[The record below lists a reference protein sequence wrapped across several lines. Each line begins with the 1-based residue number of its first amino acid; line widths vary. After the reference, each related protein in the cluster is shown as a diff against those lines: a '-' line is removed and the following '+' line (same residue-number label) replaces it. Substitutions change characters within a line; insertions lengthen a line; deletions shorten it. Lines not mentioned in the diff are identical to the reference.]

1 MQAGFLHSI
10 LLQSIPTI
18 IVLLP
23 PICFNFTKN
32 TSTMFT
38 HFYLAFN
45 AMIIMISSKI
55 FMQRNTAMRF
65 MAAIFTHSSF
75 HYHSLAE
82 AGHLPNMRTDLYA
95 EYFIQE
101 GTLGSAASIPKR
113 KTLSERAL
121 ASFHNPLFFRSTGVP
136 TTDE

>member
-1 MQAGFLHSI
+1 M
-10 LLQSIPTI
+10 PTI
-18 IVLLP
+18 SFSLS
-23 PICFNFTKN
+23 PIGCGAFLAP
-32 TSTMFT
+32 TMFT

-65 MAAIFTHSSF
+65 VSAIFTYSR
-75 HYHSLAE
+75 YHNYSLAE

-95 EYFIQE
+95 EYFFQE
-101 GTLGSAASIPKR
+101 GTLGSAESIPKR

-121 ASFHNPLFFRSTGVP
+121 ACSHVSLFFRSTGVP